1 MSSSSVDPWSPVRW
15 AENGAVRLAFDQWS
29 ERVAGEPLLLT
40 IGLGANRKWFP
51 DGLCRML
58 AAHGFA
64 VARYDQ
70 RDGGES
76 THLPP
81 TATRNPIS
89 ALFKKRGEAYTAE
102 DMADDAVAVMD
113 ALDWPSAH
121 LLGVSLG
128 GAVAQRVAL
137 RHPDRVRT
145 LTTMAAVP
153 GDAAGLRALQYVR
166 LRTLAKFAGL
176 KFPDT
181 SEGNIA
187 AGATVTRLLASPKRP
202 FDEPAAREA
211 AARNLDSGVHDQ
223 QAQSRQIGAQWH
235 GQKISAITRP
245 TLVLHG
251 EDDPLIKPRA
261 GKAIAS
267 RVPGSR
273 LVPLPEVG
281 HEIPESAWKRVA
293 AEVRALADT
302 ARHLPAGSTNQDGVL
317 HGEIEESFIAAEGG
331 GEAEEGQVVA

>member
-1 MSSSSVDPWSPVRW
+1 MSSSSVGQWGPVRW

-29 ERVAGEPLLLT
+29 ERADGEPLLLAT
-40 IGLGANRKWFP
+40 GLGANRKWFP
-51 DGLCRML
+51 DGLCRAL
-58 AAHGFA
+58 AAQGFA

-70 RDGGES
+70 RDGGDS

-81 TATRNPIS
+81 TTTRSPIS
-89 ALFKKRGEAYTAE
+89 ALFKKRGDAYTAE

-113 ALDWPSAH
+113 ALGWSSAH
-121 LLGVSLG
+121 LMGVSLG

-137 RHPDRVRT
+137 RHPGRVRT

-153 GDAAGLRALQYVR
+153 GDAAGLRAMRYVR

-181 SEGNIA
+181 PEGNLA
-187 AGATVTRLLASPKRP
+187 AGVAVIRLLASPKRP
-202 FDEPAAREA
+202 FDEAAAREA
-211 AARNLDSGVHDQ
+211 VARNLDSGVQDQ

-235 GQKISAITRP
+235 GRKIGAITRP

-261 GKAIAS
+261 AKAVAS

-273 LVPLPEVG
+273 LVLLPEVG
-281 HEIPESAWKRVA
+281 HEIPEPTWERVA
-293 AEVRALADT
+293 TEIRALADT
-302 ARHLPAGSTNQDGVL
+302 AHHLPAGAVN
-317 HGEIEESFIAAEGG
+317 
-331 GEAEEGQVVA
+331 